1 MIDWLIHAVWA
12 APALA
17 QTAQAAAQSIPDAV
31 NQLSIDF
38 VRGCLDLKST
48 AEQCVQ
54 LGHLPDPSAL
64 IDHCKSVGMD
74 AGQCLAASQAQTG
87 PAVTTAAS
95 AAPVATAAAAPAVAT
110 APVVPMVVSPPAA
123 PVSPS
128 SSASTLS
135 LVIGPVV
142 EWLLSLAAAVVTA
155 GVPIA
160 LTWARQH
167 LKLMQDAV
175 LAEQIAGAATR
186 GAGLASEYLQ
196 TAATNDRDLTI
207 DVKRSAVSAGV
218 QYVLKSFPDAIAKL
232 GASPDHIA
240 SMVIGELGKQTASA
254 LPIEQI
260 APVDPPAPPS
270 AAPSPGPASDWPVAP
285 TTA

>member
-1 MIDWLIHAVWA
+1 
-12 APALA
+12 
-17 QTAQAAAQSIPDAV
+17 
-31 NQLSIDF
+31 
-38 VRGCLDLKST
+38 
-48 AEQCVQ
+48 
-54 LGHLPDPSAL
+54 
-64 IDHCKSVGMD
+64 
-74 AGQCLAASQAQTG
+74 
-87 PAVTTAAS
+87 
-95 AAPVATAAAAPAVAT
+95 
-110 APVVPMVVSPPAA
+110 
-123 PVSPS
+123 
-128 SSASTLS
+128 
-135 LVIGPVV
+135 
-142 EWLLSLAAAVVTA
+142 
-155 GVPIA
+155 
-160 LTWARQH
+160 
-167 LKLMQDAV
+167 MQDAV

-207 DVKRSAVSAGV
+207 DVKRSAVSVGV